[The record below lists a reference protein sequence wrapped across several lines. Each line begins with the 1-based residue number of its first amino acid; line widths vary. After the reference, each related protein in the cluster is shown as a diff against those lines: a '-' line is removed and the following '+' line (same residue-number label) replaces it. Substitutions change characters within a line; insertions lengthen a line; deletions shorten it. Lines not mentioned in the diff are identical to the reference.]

1 MIKTIK
7 FDYEE
12 TLKGITKTFKW
23 IENRG
28 YVEIPK
34 YSKVE

>member
-12 TLKGITKTFKW
+12 TLKGITRTFQW
-23 IENRG
+23 IENRV

-34 YSKVE
+34 YS